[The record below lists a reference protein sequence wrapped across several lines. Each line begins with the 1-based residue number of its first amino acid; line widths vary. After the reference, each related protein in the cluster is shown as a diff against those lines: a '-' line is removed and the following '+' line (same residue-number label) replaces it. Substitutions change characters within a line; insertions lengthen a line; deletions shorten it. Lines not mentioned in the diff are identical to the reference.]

1 MRLRLN
7 EKQTAVISELL
18 SRSSFNWPEMYI
30 AGYRAGLEAAAGEC
44 DRYAQT
50 FGAPGPWLGGAA
62 SCAQAIRSMLN
73 EPIDKGEET
82 AAE

>member
-1 MRLRLN
+1 M
-7 EKQTAVISELL
+7 KLL
-18 SRSSFNWPEMYI
+18 TEQEIAIKEVGGDFRHSVHQEIYI

-73 EPIDKGEET
+73 EPIDSGGKS
-82 AAE
+82 AR